1 MCCRSNNDPIK
12 RLLFIAVLGIFV
24 FASYSLPAYFAFMIR
39 TEFGHDQK
47 NSSLSLYNIETDTSE
62 LPGSPISPRSDEKEM
77 PAALRSICGAFSSPG
92 TFSLR
97 TRNKT
102 LLQLA
107 ERFIISGDKSSPLS
121 VILERSFYRS
131 KNNFAKAFL
140 SVKTTRKLE

>member
-24 FASYSLPAYFAFMIR
+24 FASYSLPAYFAFMIH

-47 NSSLSLYNIETDTSE
+47 DSSLFLHHIKTGTAE
-62 LPGSPISPRSDEKEM
+62 LPDSPLSSRSDEEEL
-77 PAALRSICGAFSSPG
+77 PAALRSLCGVFSSPG
-92 TFSLR
+92 TFGLR
-97 TRNKT
+97 IRNKT

-107 ERFIISGDKSSPLS
+107 VRFIISGDKSSPLS